1 MAAYLVRR
9 IMLGLVSI
17 WVISIIAFIIIQ
29 LPPGD
34 YFSRLEVQEFGDH
47 SGSAF
52 MYSPEVLDI
61 LRARWGMDKPLP
73 IQYAFWFFNVIRGDL
88 GLSIE
93 CLCPVREVI
102 NDRILLTLAVA
113 SASIVFTWTL
123 AIPIGI
129 YSAVRQ
135 YSVGDHF
142 FTFFG
147 FIGLA
152 VPNFLLALVL
162 MVVTVMWLGQSVG
175 GLFSA
180 EYIQAPWS
188 LARMWDLVKHLW
200 MPALVLG
207 TAGTAVLIRIMRANL
222 LDELRKPYVVTA
234 RAKGLS
240 EHRIILKYPVRVA
253 ANPLVSGMAF
263 LLPNLFSGEVI
274 VAVVMSLPTLGPTLL
289 GGLINQDSMLS
300 GSIILILGSL
310 TVLGMIISDIMLVIL
325 DPRIRLTGSR

>member
-17 WVISIIAFIIIQ
+17 WVISIISFIIIQ

-34 YFSRLEVQEFGDH
+34 YFTRLEVRQAYEAGAY
-47 SGSAF
+47 SI
-52 MYSPEVLDI
+52 MYSPEQLDAM
-61 LRARWGMDKPLP
+61 RARWGMDKPLP
-73 IQYAFWFFNVIRGDL
+73 VQYAKWIFNVMRGDL
-88 GLSIE
+88 GFSIE
-93 CLCPVREVI
+93 GYRPVREVI
-102 NDRILLTLAVA
+102 SDKLLLTLAVA
-113 SASIVFTWTL
+113 GATIVFTWTF

-135 YSVGDHF
+135 YTVADHF

-147 FIGLA
+147 FVGLA

-162 MVVTVMWLGQSVG
+162 MVVAVFWLNQSVG
-175 GLFSA
+175 GLFSV

-188 LARMWDLVKHLW
+188 LSKVWDLIKHLW
-200 MPALVLG
+200 IPALVLG
-207 TAGTAVLIRIMRANL
+207 TAGTAGLIRIMRANL
-222 LDELRKPYVVTA
+222 LDEMRKPYVVTA
-234 RAKGLS
+234 RAKGLP

-274 VAVVMSLPTLGPTLL
+274 VAVVMSLPTLGPALL

-300 GSIILILGSL
+300 GSIILILGAL
-310 TVLGMIISDIMLVIL
+310 TVVGMIISDIMLVIL
-325 DPRIRLTGSR
+325 PPRIRLTGSR

>member
-1 MAAYLVRR
+1 MAGYLVRR
-9 IMLGLVSI
+9 IILGLVSI
-17 WVISIIAFIIIQ
+17 WVISIISFIIIE

-34 YFSRLEVQEFGDH
+34 YFTRLELRQANWNSGAIFWVSQETI
-47 SGSAF
+47 
-52 MYSPEVLDI
+52 DI

-73 IQYAFWFFNVIRGDL
+73 IRYAKWIFNVMKGDL
-88 GLSIE
+88 GYSQE
-93 CLCPVREVI
+93 GNRPVRSVI
-102 NDRILLTLAVA
+102 SDKLLLTLAVA

-147 FIGLA
+147 FVGLA

-188 LARMWDLVKHLW
+188 LGRVWDLIKHLW

-207 TAGTAVLIRIMRANL
+207 SAGTAVLIRIMRANL
-222 LDELRKPYVVTA
+222 LDEMRKPYVVTA

-274 VAVVMSLPTLGPTLL
+274 VAVVMSLPTLGPALL
-289 GGLINQDSMLS
+289 GGLIQQDSMLS

-310 TVLGMIISDIMLVIL
+310 TVVGMIISDIVLVIL
-325 DPRIRLTGSR
+325 DPRIRLTG